1 MWRTVGGQLWFLY
14 MTDLEVLLLDSP
26 FYLTVIII
34 IIYKMYWP
42 VHTTQSVLYFKRC
55 VFKDNWPH
63 SCWYTEQQGQKQWNK
78 WGYWYYKIRSI
89 KKFNWIVI
97 FIFLFIKIWM
107 CDVCKQCYKCMRF
120 KLMNSPPLAALYTYC
135 TLWSHQPC
143 FLPALLA

>member
-1 MWRTVGGQLWFLY
+1 MWRTVGGQLLFLY

-34 IIYKMYWP
+34 IIIYKMYWP
-42 VHTTQSVLYFKRC
+42 VHSLYYISNA

-97 FIFLFIKIWM
+97 YIFLFIKIWM

-120 KLMNSPPLAALYTYC
+120 KLMNSPPLAALYTYW